1 MLVSTLQKA
10 KTWLGEI
17 PVEIIFQLWKHKVV
31 CKKQKRNDTVPLD
44 IWLSVTE
51 FNGKR
56 IITVLFEH
64 RCFWVSQE
72 LHLDIWR
79 MACISVL
86 NNSKNQQLPVWAKEE
101 FVMIKVP
108 QLYLLFYKRT
118 YSQDFVSSDLL
129 LCLNSS
135 ADHILVSLEQPIR

>member
-31 CKKQKRNDTVPLD
+31 GKKQKNDTVPLD

-51 FNGKR
+51 FNDKR
-56 IITVLFEH
+56 IITVSFEH

-86 NNSKNQQLPVWAKEE
+86 NNSKNQQLPVWTKEE

-108 QLYLLFYKRT
+108 QLYLFYKRT
-118 YSQDFVSSDLL
+118 YSQDFV
-129 LCLNSS
+129 
-135 ADHILVSLEQPIR
+135 IRPTIMFEQ